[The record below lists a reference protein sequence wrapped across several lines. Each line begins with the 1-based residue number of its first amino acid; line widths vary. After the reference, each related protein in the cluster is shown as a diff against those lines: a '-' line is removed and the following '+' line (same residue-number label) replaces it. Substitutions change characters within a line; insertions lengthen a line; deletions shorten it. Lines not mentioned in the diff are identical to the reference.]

1 VDDVQPGYPACAT
14 VGHRPCTLGARV
26 AKQILV
32 VDDEPYLRDIQVLVL
47 SAAGYV
53 ATALRAR
60 APWRHLPVILSSGF
74 PEDDIAPLGAPDTE
88 VLSKPFSD
96 IALLTRVRSLIGEA

>member
-1 VDDVQPGYPACAT
+1 
-14 VGHRPCTLGARV
+14 V

-53 ATALRAR
+53 ATALETASEALDRLA
-60 APWRHLPVILSSGF
+60 
-74 PEDDIAPLGAPDTE
+74 DIRPT
-88 VLSKPFSD
+88 
-96 IALLTRVRSLIGEA
+96 